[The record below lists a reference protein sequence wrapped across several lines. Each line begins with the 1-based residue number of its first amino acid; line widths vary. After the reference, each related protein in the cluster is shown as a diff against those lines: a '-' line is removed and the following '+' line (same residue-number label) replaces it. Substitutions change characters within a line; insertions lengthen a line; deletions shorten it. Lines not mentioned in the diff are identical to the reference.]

1 MSTDDGRELL
11 AQLLASNT
19 VPWLTYAVHVRNEQ
33 MVADIL
39 TGLDRQ
45 ELLGLAVVLASRCAK
60 PLMRPDDGVVD
71 EIAVARACAGEPVP
85 LSARERVT
93 AAHKLAERGESQSGI
108 AKLLRVSDATAKRL
122 LEQDETTEE
131 DVA

>member
-1 MSTDDGRELL
+1 MSTDDRELL

-19 VPWLTYAVHVRNEQ
+19 VPWLTYAVHVRDED
-33 MVADIL
+33 MVRNIL

-45 ELLGLAVVLASRCAK
+45 ELLGLAVVLASRCGK

-71 EIAVARACAGEPVP
+71 EIAVARACAGEAVP
-85 LSARERVT
+85 LSGPERVA
-93 AAHKLAERGESQSGI
+93 AAHKLADRGIGPTAI
-108 AKLLRVSDATAKRL
+108 GKLLRVSDATAKRL
-122 LEQDETTEE
+122 LEQDATTEE